1 MNSSSRVSLTV
12 FTSIENR
19 TYVTIALSAGVILF
33 MIATARGH
41 LLGKVEVCSATGDG
55 LYGVDN
61 SSGRGSRVTLYNAP
75 GELVIS

>member
-1 MNSSSRVSLTV
+1 VSLTV

-19 TYVTIALSAGVILF
+19 IYVTIALSAGVMLF

-41 LLGKVEVCSATGDG
+41 LLGKFEVCSVTGDG

-61 SSGRGSRVTLYNAP
+61 SSDRGEESESRCIMRQEN
-75 GELVIS
+75 